1 MRRNIVRYCLRNQ
14 GKKDEFSV
22 VVVIVVIIPTVVT
35 IPTVGTTGYGCD
47 GFVFMY

>member
-22 VVVIVVIIPTVVT
+22 VVAIVVTTVFLLSLLLDMV
-35 IPTVGTTGYGCD
+35 VMVLVSCKSNY
-47 GFVFMY
+47 